1 MGRYVFLRWRRTV
14 FVLENAEMLVR
25 GEFLFR
31 QKCELWCTYVSLQ
44 RQKFYEE
51 NGRKSFFDVSRYI
64 PQKFDSIFRTTT
76 TTKTTTKT
84 KTPRVEDEER
94 VKVERCSINERC
106 TRVFI

>member
-1 MGRYVFLRWRRTV
+1 V